1 MASPCGTKTLV
12 VSITFF
18 IPRVVIFDRNPV
30 EVNDFL
36 WGSIYWTVFQLP
48 KTPSQLDSKANSS
61 MMGFQPLHTDELQ
74 RKKSI
79 RILEGSSWADAS
91 TVERHLGSPLLGAA
105 SRRHRRTAPETCRYF
120 GPPHWTPRR
129 RQRRRGAKATWRST
143 HTRTDSNLIFFSVAS
158 SSPSTRTCCFVFR
171 SLIFAHFLPRFTE
184 FQLWF
189 LSTSEPVKPFYYF
202 FYLLEYLPP

>member
-1 MASPCGTKTLV
+1 M
-12 VSITFF
+12 
-18 IPRVVIFDRNPV
+18 IFDRNPV

-143 HTRTDSNLIFFSVAS
+143 HTRTDSNLIFFLSLHLHLRRGLAVLF
-158 SSPSTRTCCFVFR
+158 FVRSFLHIFFR
-171 SLIFAHFLPRFTE
+171 VSQSFSCGF
-184 FQLWF
+184 FQLLNPSNLF
-189 LSTSEPVKPFYYF
+189 IIF
-202 FYLLEYLPP
+202 FTRWNICPRNLWSHSSLFSFAGCRNR